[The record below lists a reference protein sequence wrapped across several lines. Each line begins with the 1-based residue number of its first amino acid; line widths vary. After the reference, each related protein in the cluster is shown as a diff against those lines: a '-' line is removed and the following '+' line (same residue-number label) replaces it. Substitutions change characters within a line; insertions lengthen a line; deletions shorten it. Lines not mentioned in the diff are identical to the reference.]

1 MKFRICL
8 LSIICCLLS
17 AAHVDA
23 GQNSNAVIS
32 LDYVASGQGNRI
44 DDGVMS
50 GTVSGR
56 GTTIVVEVFAK
67 NVSTSLIA
75 VEILFK
81 SSSALTYVGA
91 ENPKTFVPVNLSN
104 GVALTFANPL
114 IPSANGDVFL
124 AKAQFTTLV
133 DVSNSEFKIEIEKVK
148 LVENI
153 NNFDEITSS
162 NEIVFNRSST
172 TNTPNTFQIVW
183 PMDGDINYD
192 GQVNIPDFLLLVD
205 NFGKTGTVPTSR
217 MAIENALA
225 TGGSGGT
232 VITIRD
238 TIYQTRTVRDTV
250 YLSGGGTDTIYVGQD
265 VGEGLSRINIS
276 AYRMNWDGS
285 DPDDDGIEIR
295 VRFANKNNYRI
306 YAPEIMKVEVTLGKD
321 NDRNDKPDVPFL
333 LDRVVAVFSET
344 DRKTTPYWRIRKQSS
359 WDDLMIRIPD
369 EIYSHKL
376 DITTDY
382 SGDRQWGVVDVYV
395 TTTSGTFSDRDDF
408 TALWKPVVPSDE

>member
-1 MKFRICL
+1 M
-8 LSIICCLLS
+8 
-17 AAHVDA
+17 
-23 GQNSNAVIS
+23 IS
-32 LDYVASGQGNRI
+32 LDYVASGQGNQT
-44 DDGVMS
+44 DDGVIS

-56 GTTIVVEVFAK
+56 GTTIIVEVFAK
-67 NVSTSLIA
+67 SVSTSLSA

-81 SSSALTYVGA
+81 SSPVLTYVGA
-91 ENPKTFVPVNLSN
+91 ENPNTFIPVNLSN

-114 IPSANGDVFL
+114 TPLASGDVFL
-124 AKAQFTTLV
+124 AKAEFTTLV
-133 DVSNSEFKIEIEKVK
+133 DVSNNEFKIGIEKVK

-172 TNTPNTFQIVW
+172 TNTLFQIVW
-183 PMDGDINYD
+183 PIDGDINYD

-205 NFGKTGTVPTSR
+205 NFGKTGVVPTSR

-250 YLSGGGTDTIYVGQD
+250 YIGQD
-265 VGEGLSRINIS
+265 VGVGLSRIGIS
-276 AYRMNWDGS
+276 PQRKNWDGS
-285 DPDDDGIEIR
+285 DPDDDGIEVT
-295 VRFANKNNYRI
+295 VRFYDKDDDWLF
-306 YAPEIMKVEVTLGKD
+306 APEIVKVEVTLGKD
-321 NDRNDKPDVPFL
+321 NDHDDKPDVPLL

-344 DRKTTPYWRIRKQSS
+344 DRKTTPYWRLIQERSYSKLQV
-359 WDDLMIRIPD
+359 RIPD

-376 DITTDY
+376 DIRADFR
-382 SGDRQWGVVDVYV
+382 GDFQYGVVDVYV
-395 TTTSGTFSDRDDF
+395 TTTSGIFSDRYDI